1 MTAPIGILGGTFDPV
16 HYGHLRLAQEL
27 GEQLQLT
34 EVRVIPGGTPPH
46 RSTPAVAA
54 EHRAQMVKLATSGN
68 PLFVFDDR
76 ELKRTGPSYT
86 VDTLAE
92 LRAESGPR
100 RPLALLMGADA
111 FLGLTAW
118 HRWRELFEL
127 AHLVIAHRPGFKV
140 DGWIDD
146 MPPVLAHEYAAR
158 RVDQALALHLTPA
171 GAVFV
176 TPITALDI
184 SATAIR
190 KTLRAC
196 RTPRYL
202 LPDAVLDYIRS
213 NHLYL

>member
-1 MTAPIGILGGTFDPV
+1 MTAPIGILGGTFDPI

-34 EVRVIPGGTPPH
+34 EVRVIPGGMPPH

-54 EHRAQMVKLATSGN
+54 EHRAQMVRLATSSN

-76 ELKRTGPSYT
+76 ELKRAGPSYT

-92 LRAESGPR
+92 LRAQSGPR

-111 FLGLTAW
+111 FLRLTAW
-118 HRWRELFEL
+118 RRWRELFDL
-127 AHLVIAHRPGFKV
+127 AHLVVAHRPGFKV

-146 MPPVLAHEYAAR
+146 MAPALAHEYAAR

-190 KTLRAC
+190 QALRAG

-202 LPDAVLDYIRS
+202 LPDAVLDYIRT

>member
-1 MTAPIGILGGTFDPV
+1 M

-27 GEQLQLT
+27 GEQLQLS

-46 RSTPAVAA
+46 RASPVVAP
-54 EHRAQMVKLATSGN
+54 EHRAQMVRLAISGN

-76 ELKRTGPSYT
+76 ELKRAGPSYT
-86 VDTLAE
+86 VDTLGE
-92 LRAESGPR
+92 LRAEHGPR
-100 RPLALLMGADA
+100 QPLALLMGADA
-111 FLGLTAW
+111 FPGLTAW
-118 HRWRELFEL
+118 HNWRELFEL
-127 AHLVIAHRPGFKV
+127 AHIVVAHRPGFRV

-146 MPPVLAHEYAAR
+146 MPAPLAHEYAAR

-190 KTLRAC
+190 TALRAG
-196 RTPRYL
+196 RSPRYL
-202 LPDAVLDYIRS
+202 LPDAVLDYIRA
-213 NHLYL
+213 NQLYL

>member
-1 MTAPIGILGGTFDPV
+1 
-16 HYGHLRLAQEL
+16 
-27 GEQLQLT
+27 
-34 EVRVIPGGTPPH
+34 
-46 RSTPAVAA
+46 VAA
-54 EHRAQMVKLATSGN
+54 EHRAQMVRLATSGN

-86 VDTLAE
+86 VDTLGE
-92 LRAESGPR
+92 LRAEHGPR

-118 HRWRELFEL
+118 RNWRELFEL
-127 AHLVIAHRPGFKV
+127 AHIVVAHRPGFRV

-146 MPPVLAHEYAAR
+146 MPPALAHEYAAR

-190 KTLRAC
+190 ATLRAG
-196 RTPRYL
+196 RSPRYL

-213 NHLYL
+213 NQLYL